1 MIIDLL
7 LVVQG
12 RSLMRRDIGERMGMM
27 KMDGMGV
34 GGRIFVGTDQT
45 DSSVF
50 VVDFDFKVKE
60 MLSR

>member
-1 MIIDLL
+1 
-7 LVVQG
+7 
-12 RSLMRRDIGERMGMM
+12 MRRDIGERMGMM

-34 GGRIFVGTDQT
+34 GGRIFVGTYQT